1 VTLVAVV
8 SGCAVGNKYSY
19 RDVVASLPATN
30 GGSVA
35 VATHDQ
41 REYILSGSKQPNF
54 VGIQRGGFGNPFD
67 VTNRHN
73 EPLSTSYSAAACNS
87 LKASGTS
94 CSVVETI
101 PLEQS
106 NSVVQKL
113 TRSGQDMGLL
123 FTLREWKT
131 DALLS
136 TALIYDVTLSV
147 ISRDGTVL
155 ATKAI
160 NGRDN
165 LDGSF
170 WNGPRHARKATPVA
184 FKSKLEALL
193 GSREIQGVLAS
204 NRSTHHNTS
213 YAAKA
218 PETSFNAATPPQ
230 RIADKRAIDETPTQ
244 SETARDSQENSTAP
258 CTVAKVL
265 EMQRKGLS
273 EAEIE
278 MSCQ

>member
-1 VTLVAVV
+1 
-8 SGCAVGNKYSY
+8 
-19 RDVVASLPATN
+19 
-30 GGSVA
+30 
-35 VATHDQ
+35 
-41 REYILSGSKQPNF
+41 
-54 VGIQRGGFGNPFD
+54 
-67 VTNRHN
+67 
-73 EPLSTSYSAAACNS
+73 
-87 LKASGTS
+87 
-94 CSVVETI
+94 
-101 PLEQS
+101 
-106 NSVVQKL
+106 
-113 TRSGQDMGLL
+113 MGLL